1 MVRLNGR
8 AYSEEDVES
17 VDAAG
22 EGADFSES
30 GESGEEEIDV
40 LCTSLAAVRGAVVC
54 LAVQLCIPSG
64 LVTDGSRRDS
74 LTVRTVRRGDSTA
87 RKDGFRQQ
95 AATVDGTVL

>member
-1 MVRLNGR
+1 MVRLDGR

-22 EGADFSES
+22 EGADFRES
-30 GESGEEEIDV
+30 GESGEEAIDV
-40 LCTSLAAVRGAVVC
+40 LCTSLGAVRGAVVC
-54 LAVQLCIPSG
+54 LAVRLRVPSG

-87 RKDGFRQQ
+87 RKDGFRQR